1 MSEIIQRIKSST
13 IEAMRA
19 GEKSRLTVLR
29 SISAAFKQIE
39 IDERIELDDA
49 RALAVLDKMCKQRRE
64 SSEQYTA
71 AGRDDLLAQEQSE
84 LVILQEFMPAQ
95 LSESELD
102 SMIDEALAST
112 GAASIKEMGKVMG
125 ILKPKLAG
133 RADMSAVSAA
143 IKAKL
148 SA

>member
-39 IDERIELDDA
+39 IDERIELDDT

-64 SSEQYTA
+64 SSEQYAA

-102 SMIDEALAST
+102 SMIDEALASS

>member
-1 MSEIIQRIKSST
+1 MSEIIKRIKSST

-19 GEKSRLTVLR
+19 GEKSRLIVLR
-29 SISAAFKQIE
+29 TMSAAFKQIE
-39 IDERIELDDA
+39 IDERIELDDT

-64 SSEQYTA
+64 SSEQYAA

-84 LVILQEFMPAQ
+84 LVIIQEYMPAQ

-102 SMIDEALAST
+102 SMISEAIAST

-125 ILKPKLAG
+125 ILKPQLAG

-143 IKAKL
+143 VKAKL
-148 SA
+148 GV

>member
-1 MSEIIQRIKSST
+1 MSDIIQRIKTST

-19 GEKSRLTVLR
+19 GDKPRLTVLR

-64 SSEQYTA
+64 SSEQYAA
-71 AGRDDLLAQEQSE
+71 AGREDLLAQEQSE

-95 LSESELD
+95 LSEAEL
-102 SMIDEALAST
+102 SNLIDEALTSSGAS
-112 GAASIKEMGKVMG
+112 SLKEMGKVMG
-125 ILKPKLAG
+125 LLKPQLAG

-148 SA
+148 GA

>member
-1 MSEIIQRIKSST
+1 MSEIIKRIKSST

-19 GEKSRLTVLR
+19 GEKSRLIVLR
-29 SISAAFKQIE
+29 TMSAAFKQIE
-39 IDERIELDDA
+39 IDERIELDDT

-64 SSEQYTA
+64 SSEQYAA

-84 LVILQEFMPAQ
+84 LVIIQEYMPAQ

-102 SMIDEALAST
+102 SMISEAIAST

-125 ILKPKLAG
+125 ILKPQLAG

-148 SA
+148 GV

>member
-1 MSEIIQRIKSST
+1 MSEIIQRVKTST
-13 IEAMRA
+13 IESMRA
-19 GEKSRLTVLR
+19 GEKSRLVVLR

-64 SSEQYTA
+64 SSEQYAA
-71 AGRDDLLAQEQSE
+71 AGRDDLLAQEQAE
-84 LVILQEFMPAQ
+84 LLILQEFMPAQ

-102 SMIDEALAST
+102 NMIDEALVKT
-112 GAASIKEMGKVMG
+112 GASSIKEMGKVMG
-125 ILKPKLAG
+125 MLKPQLAG
-133 RADMSAVSAA
+133 RADMSSVSAA

>member
-1 MSEIIQRIKSST
+1 
-13 IEAMRA
+13 
-19 GEKSRLTVLR
+19 
-29 SISAAFKQIE
+29 
-39 IDERIELDDA
+39 
-49 RALAVLDKMCKQRRE
+49 
-64 SSEQYTA
+64 
-71 AGRDDLLAQEQSE
+71 
-84 LVILQEFMPAQ
+84 MPAQ

-102 SMIDEALAST
+102 SMIDEALASS

>member
-1 MSEIIQRIKSST
+1 MSELIQRIKSNT
-13 IEAMRA
+13 IDAMRA

-29 SISAAFKQIE
+29 TISAAFKQIE
-39 IDERIELDDA
+39 IDERIELDDT

-64 SSEQYTA
+64 SSEQYAA

-95 LSESELD
+95 VSESELD
-102 SMIDEALAST
+102 SMIDDALAST

>member
-39 IDERIELDDA
+39 IDERIELDDT

-64 SSEQYTA
+64 SSEQYAA

-95 LSESELD
+95 VSESELD

>member
-1 MSEIIQRIKSST
+1 MSEIIQRIKTST

-19 GEKSRLTVLR
+19 GDKPRLTMLR
-29 SISAAFKQIE
+29 SMSAAFKQIE
-39 IDERIELDDA
+39 VDERIELDDT

-64 SSEQYTA
+64 SSEQFAA
-71 AGRDDLLAQEQSE
+71 AGRDDLLAQEQAE

-95 LSESELD
+95 LSEAELD
-102 SMIDEALAST
+102 SLIDEALTST

-125 ILKPKLAG
+125 LLKPQLAG

>member
-1 MSEIIQRIKSST
+1 MSELIQCIKSNT
-13 IEAMRA
+13 IDAMRA

-29 SISAAFKQIE
+29 TISAAFKQIE
-39 IDERIELDDA
+39 IDERIELDDT

-64 SSEQYTA
+64 SSEQYAA

-95 LSESELD
+95 VSESELD
-102 SMIDEALAST
+102 SMIDDALAST